1 VNVPNDLDIPMPHMT
16 PAEASYRARR
26 PRARLDGETRRMVML
41 AGGIG
46 AVLLVLVGIWA
57 VAGGHHGGGVPVV
70 LADTKPWRTKP
81 DVQPTLPDGA
91 DDATANATDTLA
103 PPPEV
108 PAPQT
113 LKNEADKLNATAA
126 PQIAIVAPTAAP
138 PTTASPTVAPLA
150 DLPVA
155 APTEPPA
162 ASRSTVA
169 PARALGTAQIQL
181 GALDSEQAA
190 MTEWQRLQH
199 KLPDLLGARQPA
211 IARAEHDGKTFYRL
225 RTGGFATIATATAFC
240 EQVRQK
246 GTVCTLAHS

>member
-1 VNVPNDLDIPMPHMT
+1 MT
-16 PAEASYRARR
+16 PAEASYRSRR
-26 PRARLDGETRRMVML
+26 PRARVDGDTRRMVML

-46 AVLLVLVGIWA
+46 AVLLVLVGVWA

-70 LADTKPWRTKP
+70 HADAKPWRTKP

-91 DDATANATDTLA
+91 DDATASATDALA

-113 LKNEADKLNATAA
+113 LKNEADKLNAAPAVAAVPVAAPAPAAA
-126 PQIAIVAPTAAP
+126 PQIAAAAP
-138 PTTASPTVAPLA
+138 PPA
-150 DLPVA
+150 A
-155 APTEPPA
+155 APPVVSHSP
-162 ASRSTVA
+162 VA
-169 PARALGTAQIQL
+169 PAQAVVAGAAQVQL

-199 KLPDLLGARQPA
+199 KMPDLLSTRQPA